1 MSGAPTKVTI
11 SMALIPPKMTFIGF
25 YVAKD
30 EGFFKK
36 EGLDMDF
43 VPENNGVPA
52 TRALVAG
59 SVDMSATS
67 ADDVIAAAAAG
78 GKVHAIWGYAMPLD
92 TTIIADQSVKTAADL
107 KGKNLGITD
116 PGGFA
121 DTQMRAVLAQANVPA
136 SETHIISM
144 ASRSAFVPGL
154 ITGNLNAASFHVDDG
169 LVVMRKDPKL
179 HTIASMYKV
188 LPYWWYGAV
197 ATSDSWNQ
205 SHAGVIERFI
215 TAMDEADRWIYSHRA
230 QTIAIGVKETQEP
243 EYAVAG
249 AYDFLAKA
257 EEWTTNTGLEEN
269 RINETMAYEH
279 KIGIVNRQPTYSQ
292 AAIPTYAN
300 AVVAK
305 IGTWKTGY

>member
-1 MSGAPTKVTI
+1 
-11 SMALIPPKMTFIGF
+11 MALIPPKMTFIGF

-30 EGFFKK
+30 EGFFAKQ
-36 EGLDMDF
+36 GLDMHF

-67 ADDVIAAAAAG
+67 ADDIIAAAAAG
-78 GKVHAIWGYAMPLD
+78 GKIRAFWSYAMPLD

-121 DTQMRAVLAQANVPA
+121 DTQMRAVLAQAGVPA

-144 ASRSAFVPGL
+144 PSRSAFVPAL
-154 ITGNLNAASFHVDDG
+154 VTGHLNAASFHVDDG
-169 LVVMRKDPKL
+169 LVVMHQDSKL
-179 HTIASMYKV
+179 HTISAMYKV
-188 LPYWWYGAV
+188 LPYWWYGTV
-197 ATSDSWNQ
+197 AASDSWEQ
-205 SHAGVIERFI
+205 SHADVIKRFI

-230 QTIAIGVKETQEP
+230 QTIAIGVKYTQEP
-243 EYAVAG
+243 NYAVAG

-257 EEWTTNTGLEEN
+257 HEWTTNTGLEQS
-269 RINETMAYEH
+269 RINQTMAYEK
-279 KIGIVNRQPTYSQ
+279 KIGIIKTQPTFNQ
-292 AAIPTYAN
+292 VADPTWAN